1 METGSWIAL
10 GVGGYA
16 AIVATAA
23 LIWNILRERRKV
35 KIKVMYAM
43 GVGSLEGSE
52 MISIEVINKGPHDI
66 KIEEYGFLCSDNKT
80 RLIDPRVSHSA
91 QVKSRDSISYYIP
104 LQEVKDMVVEAQ
116 KSGLKITSAYARDSI
131 GNYYNGKNR
140 KLFSSL
146 RKVD

>member
-66 KIEEYGFLCSDNKT
+66 RVEEYGFMLADKKT
-80 RLIDPRVSHSA
+80 RLVNLSTSHSGY
-91 QVKSRDSISYYIP
+91 VKSRDSVSFYIP
-104 LQEVKDMVVEAQ
+104 LQEVKDMVAEAQ
-116 KSGLKITSAYARDSI
+116 KKGLQVTYGYARDST
-131 GNYYNGKNR
+131 GNCYKGKNK

-146 RKVD
+146 I